1 MKTKA
6 LIIVM
11 TLLAGV
17 FFYQCESDDEVEE
30 DEKVE
35 LTQEKLN
42 KATSHLE
49 DFTGQDFDAS
59 IPHGGPDGISI
70 DSTIRAVYGNVDQV
84 GSSIDKGTLITKRT
98 YKKNPDGTK
107 GQLFVTFAMF
117 KRESGYDSEN
127 ADWEYVKMPADESI
141 DYDEHPNGLLSHE
154 SVERGK
160 LDGCISCHGAAS
172 GNDYLF
178 VND

>member
-17 FFYQCESDDEVEE
+17 FFYQCESDDDVE
-30 DEKVE
+30 DKKVE
-35 LTQEKLN
+35 LTQDKLDQ
-42 KATSHLE
+42 ATSHLG
-49 DFTGQDFDAS
+49 DFTGQTFDAA

-70 DSTIRAVYGNVDQV
+70 DSTIRAVYGNVDQL
-84 GSSIDKGTLITKRT
+84 GSSIEKGTLITKRT
-98 YKKNPDGTK
+98 YKKNPDDSK

-127 ADWEYVKMPADESI
+127 ADWEYVQMPADENI
-141 DYDEHPNGLLSHE
+141 DYDEHPNGLLSAE
-154 SVERGK
+154 NAARGK
-160 LDGCISCHGAAS
+160 LDGCISCHGAAA
-172 GNDYLF
+172 GDDYVFIND
-178 VND
+178 

>member
-6 LIIVM
+6 LIILVS
-11 TLLAGV
+11 LLAGM
-17 FFYQCESDDEVEE
+17 FFYQCETEDEEQ

-35 LTQEKLN
+35 LTQEELN
-42 KATSHLE
+42 NATSHLG
-49 DFTGQDFDAS
+49 DFTGQAFEAS
-59 IPHGGPDGISI
+59 IPHGGPDGISV

-127 ADWEYVKMPADESI
+127 ANWEYVQMPADESI
-141 DYDEHPNGLLSHE
+141 DYTENPNGLLSHE
-154 SVERGK
+154 SVARGK
-160 LDGCISCHGAAS
+160 LDGCISCHGAAA
-172 GNDYLF
+172 GDDYLF

>member
-11 TLLAGV
+11 TLLAGI
-17 FFYQCESDDEVEE
+17 FFFQCESDDEVEE

-35 LTQEKLN
+35 LTQDKLD
-42 KATSHLE
+42 KATSHLG
-49 DFTGQDFDAS
+49 DFTGQNFA
-59 IPHGGPDGISI
+59 HGGPEGISA
-70 DSTIRAVYGNVDQV
+70 DSTIREVYGNVDQV
-84 GSSIDKGTLITKRT
+84 GSSIEKGTLITKRT
-98 YKKNPDGTK
+98 YKKNPDGSN

-127 ADWEYVKMPADESI
+127 ADWEYVQMPADESI
-141 DYDEHPNGLLSHE
+141 DYTEHPNGLLSEE
-154 SVERGK
+154 SVARGK

-178 VND
+178 TND

>member
-6 LIIVM
+6 LIILVS
-11 TLLAGV
+11 LLAGV
-17 FFYQCESDDEVEE
+17 FFYQCETDDDE
-30 DEKVE
+30 DQKVE
-35 LTQEKLN
+35 LTQEALN
-42 KATSHLE
+42 NATNHLG
-49 DFTGQDFDAS
+49 DFTGQAFEAS
-59 IPHGGPDGISI
+59 IPHGGPDGISV
-70 DSTIRAVYGNVDQV
+70 DSTIRAVYANVDQV

-127 ADWEYVKMPADESI
+127 ANWEYVSMPASENV
-141 DYDEHPNGLLSHE
+141 DYTNNPNGDLDAE
-154 SVERGK
+154 GNARGK
-160 LDGCISCHGAAS
+160 LNGCISCHGAAD
-172 GNDYLF
+172 GDDYLF